1 MSKYADDTMTEGDLG
16 MGQHNDSEPSE
27 AGTHS
32 RRDFLK
38 GTVGGAAALG
48 MGGLLAPHG
57 TAGLEPTARSTAA
70 RASARPSVAKP
81 KRGGRLRLAST
92 GGGSSDTL
100 DGNNAVENLDF
111 ARAPQLYDCL
121 MEVDANA
128 TPQLALAEEVT
139 PNANATEWTIRVRKG
154 VEFHNGKELNIDDVL
169 FTFNRILTNK
179 FSAASGLAF
188 MNLPA
193 AKKLDAYTVR
203 IPMHAGYSIMP
214 STLMGEGEMSI
225 VPVGYDPKKP
235 VGTGAFKYQSF
246 TPGQQSVF
254 SRNANYWRSGEPYF
268 DEVVITNFSDETS
281 QVNALLSGAADV
293 VDQLSIASVAPIKS
307 GGKTIEI
314 WGGPGW
320 VPFTMRLDQA
330 PFNDVRVRQAMRLLV
345 DRPQMRLL
353 AFGGYGLIG
362 NDVFGALQPDYD
374 TALPQHHQDIAQA
387 KFLLKQAGHENLT
400 TTLVTAP
407 IKSGAVQMAE
417 ILKQQA
423 SAAGVTINLDSITS
437 GSFFGPNYLKWT
449 FAQDWWSGYP
459 YLRQAGYSMIPGA
472 PWDETHWDTSPYG
485 ARYLSIY
492 KEALATVDIAK
503 QNELV
508 HELMTMD
515 WTEGGY
521 IIPVFTP
528 VIAGQSNAVS
538 GAGPQKT
545 ANPWINYH
553 FRSLWF
559 A

>member
-1 MSKYADDTMTEGDLG
+1 MTEGELG
-16 MGQHNDSEPSE
+16 MEQDHDSQARDGAS
-27 AGTHS
+27 HS

-57 TAGLEPTARSTAA
+57 TARLDPTQRSATE
-70 RASARPSVAKP
+70 RALARPATAKP

-100 DGNNAVENLDF
+100 DGNNCVENLDF

-121 MEVDANA
+121 LELDANA

-139 PNANATEWTIRVRKG
+139 PNASSTEWTIRVRKG
-154 VEFHNGKELNIDDVL
+154 IEFHNGKELNIDDVL
-169 FTFNRILTNK
+169 FTFNRIVTNK
-179 FSAASGLAF
+179 FASASALAS
-188 MNLPA
+188 MNLSA

-203 IPMHAGYSIMP
+203 IPMHAAYSIMP
-214 STLMGEGEMSI
+214 LTLIGEGEMSI

-254 SRNANYWRSGEPYF
+254 SRNDNYWRSGEPYF
-268 DEVVITNFSDETS
+268 DEVVITDFTDETS

-314 WGGPGW
+314 WEGPGW

-345 DRPQMRLL
+345 NRPQMRLL

-362 NDVFGALQPDYD
+362 NDVFGVLQPDYD
-374 TALPQHHQDIAQA
+374 TALPQRHQDIAQA

-423 SAAGVTINLDSITS
+423 SAAGVTINLDSVTS
-437 GSFFGPNYLKWT
+437 GTFFGPSYLKWT

-459 YLRQAGYSMIPGA
+459 YLHQAAYSMIPGA
-472 PWDETHWDTSPYG
+472 PWDETHWDTSPY
-485 ARYLSIY
+485 APKYLRLY
-492 KEALATVDIAK
+492 KEALSTVDAAK

-508 HELMTMD
+508 HEMMTMD

-528 VIAGQSNAVS
+528 VIAGQSKAVQ